1 MIVPYIIMPE
11 NFVPS
16 QLCSI
21 QVLEPQT
28 RKKFNPRL
36 YEDTR
41 SRHAWTVNVVKK
53 DSEAEQKYRLKLLM
67 RRFPHFSLERL
78 LQLLPQ

>member
-11 NFVPS
+11 NFVP
-16 QLCSI
+16 LYLPSI
-21 QVLEPQT
+21 HAVEPQA

-53 DSEAEQKYRLKLLM
+53 DSEAEQRYRLKALM

>member
-1 MIVPYIIMPE
+1 MPE
-11 NFVPS
+11 NFVP
-16 QLCSI
+16 LYLRSI
-21 QVLEPQT
+21 SAVEPQA

-41 SRHAWTVNVVKK
+41 SRHIWTVNVIKN
-53 DSEAEQKYRLKLLM
+53 DSEAHERHRLKMLM
-67 RRFPHFSLERL
+67 RKYPHFSLERL